1 MKRNSGLFHLG
12 QVNST
17 PDDIKVDAQT
27 RCNAYL
33 YWQLSLSPVRT
44 THSVPGTPKNTT
56 GTVYARDFA
65 KYKSYAGKWNENKK

>member
-33 YWQLSLSPVRT
+33 YWQVVVASANDTLSP
-44 THSVPGTPKNTT
+44 GD
-56 GTVYARDFA
+56 A
-65 KYKSYAGKWNENKK
+65 